1 VHPAKPHVAH
11 KNSPFEGLKMSLGL
25 GDLNKRR
32 RTQKSAPAQKT
43 EPTAG
48 AWARDQIA
56 RPWSESG
63 LARPAGSSRRKLVND
78 EAVMNEEWITVY
90 SGSIFQIELHQ
101 DSSIFRLQQKLVAF
115 EERVEAAVRSR
126 LSAFFKF
133 VS

>member
-1 VHPAKPHVAH
+1 
-11 KNSPFEGLKMSLGL
+11 MSLGL

-32 RTQKSAPAQKT
+32 RTQKPASAQKN
-43 EPTAG
+43 EPPAG
-48 AWARDQIA
+48 AWARDQVA

-101 DSSIFRLQQKLVAF
+101 DSSIFRLQQKLMAL

-126 LSAFFKF
+126 LSALFKF